1 MSASGGAGGLGGSQ
15 AVNVA
20 QVQASAAKE
29 DVQEIIANQEQSDI
43 SMVKDSQDMAN
54 PAAATRIKKKEDKF
68 QSLETR
74 KKAATEKSST
84 KTETTED
91 KPEADVSDRFVEN
104 NPEISGQDLQG
115 LRDSL
120 REDASPEDV
129 LKMVQEKFAD
139 PALQSIALDYLVQ
152 TTPSSDGA
160 LKSTLIQARQ
170 QHITNN
176 HQAVTG
182 GKNIMFASQEYAEAL
197 NVSPSGLRELYLT
210 ITSDF
215 HSVDQILTMLQSRY
229 THEEM
234 GTVSSFLLRGMSAD
248 LKSEGPSVPP
258 AKLQVMMTEIRNL
271 QALISS
277 YDYFDSHVPPLLNSL
292 KAEGAAIP
300 DNIQP
305 KQLADVFLKAIQ
317 DKFPTASKIER
328 SVREAVGDDSE
339 SVSGVLNLFFKALR
353 GTSPRLFSSAEKRQ
367 QLGAMM
373 ANALDSVNINN
384 EDYPKA
390 SDFPKPYPWS

>member
-29 DVQEIIANQEQSDI
+29 DAKEIIASQEQSDI

-74 KKAATEKSST
+74 KKAAAEKST
-84 KTETTED
+84 KTETAED
-91 KPEADVSDRFVEN
+91 KPDADLSEKFTEN
-104 NPEISGQDLQG
+104 NPEISGQDLKG
-115 LRDSL
+115 LRDAL
-120 REDASPEDV
+120 REDSSPEDV
-129 LKMVQEKFAD
+129 LKMVQEKFSD
-139 PALQSIALDYLVQ
+139 PTLQSIALDYLVQ
-152 TTPSSDGA
+152 TTPPSNGA
-160 LKSTLIQARQ
+160 LKSALIQARQ
-170 QHITNN
+170 QHMTENR
-176 HQAVTG
+176 QAVVG
-182 GKNIMFASQEYAEAL
+182 GKNIMFASQEYAESL
-197 NVSPSGLRELYLT
+197 NVSPSGLRDLYLSV
-210 ITSDF
+210 TSDF
-215 HSVDQILTMLQSRY
+215 HSCEQLFSMLQSRY
-229 THEEM
+229 SHEEM
-234 GTVSSFLLRGMSAD
+234 GPVSSFLLRGMSAD

-258 AKLQVMMTEIRNL
+258 AKLQVMMTETRNL
-271 QALISS
+271 QALITS
-277 YDYFDSHVPPLLNSL
+277 YDYFDSHVPHLLSSL
-292 KAEGAAIP
+292 KAEGATVP
-300 DNIQP
+300 EDIQP
-305 KQLADVFLKAIQ
+305 KQIADVFLKAIQ

-328 SVREAVGDDSE
+328 SVRDAVGDDAE

-367 QLGAMM
+367 QLGAMI

-390 SDFPKPYPWS
+390 TDFPKPYPWS